1 MVQTCFMKTLLR
13 SSEIRSEIIKLFS
26 LSKGRRVA
34 IAAFVGEGAEA
45 YLPKPKG
52 IHLICWPK
60 AGGTNPNALR
70 RLMKRGV
77 SISFV
82 DSLHMK
88 LYWAE
93 DKGAIITSANLSTYA
108 LGAGNLKEIGVL
120 LPKGA
125 IEIDELISNLR
136 PRAVSAAE
144 LRKLDR
150 LHKLYA
156 IRNRD
161 DFRTTG
167 LRAQSFEDWY
177 DSAHRTEWRL
187 AWWDSLEYGASQSA
201 KAICKKEYG
210 VPEPHWTQACERR
223 QFKNLDWTLSF
234 RLTAN
239 GVSSAT
245 WMFIDRV
252 VKLTAAERRDSGY
265 PCEAVQIWS
274 PKHYSERPFLIDS
287 RFRRAFAQA
296 VREYRPD
303 NIRKER
309 TTLPKEPLLDLVYAK
324 YRRGSPAA
332 Q

>member
-1 MVQTCFMKTLLR
+1 MVHTCFMKTLLR

-34 IAAFVGEGAEA
+34 IVAFVGEGAEA

-93 DKGAIITSANLSTYA
+93 DKGAIISSANLSTNA
-108 LGAGNLKEIGVL
+108 LGAGNLKEIGVV
-120 LPKGA
+120 LPKGT
-125 IEIDELISNLR
+125 IEIDALISKLR
-136 PRAVSAAE
+136 PRVVSAAE

-150 LHKLYA
+150 LHKLYV
-156 IRNRD
+156 IRNRN
-161 DFRTTG
+161 DFRTNRLG
-167 LRAQSFEDWY
+167 AQSFEDWY
-177 DSAHRTEWRL
+177 NSAHRAEWRL
-187 AWWDSLEYGASQSA
+187 GWWDSIEYSASKSA

-210 VPEPHWTQACERR
+210 VPEPHWAQACR
-223 QFKNLDWTLSF
+223 QADCKKGDWTLSF

-239 GVSSAT
+239 GASTAT
-245 WMFIDRV
+245 WMFIDYV

-265 PCEAVQIWS
+265 PYEAVQIWS
-274 PKHYSERPFLIDS
+274 PNRYSERPFLIDS

-296 VREYRPD
+296 VHKYRPD
-303 NIRKER
+303 NIRKEK

-324 YRRGSPAA
+324 YRRG
-332 Q
+332 